1 MDLSF
6 RQGIVRHQT
15 ALNGPAWLQKTSS
28 SGSTVDLNANQE
40 PTIITFAHGSA
51 NYLVEEIHSI
61 PGAWGSS
68 HANSNNGPL
77 PTGET
82 SYLYWDVDLAT
93 GGLSRGWT
101 RVPWIATTSE
111 PLNPINDLHWFDL
124 NRNVMR
130 VYRKI
135 GAAPGFWQDRIRVFA
150 GVLHSNS
157 VLVPYNTGTQVGLN
171 VPCQAG
177 NLMLGT
183 NNVPLKQSDGTF
195 VTSTSKLIIQQTS
208 GQNVQFDAAL
218 VFAQAS
224 EEIPAFYL
232 VNFKQDKTVG
242 LASSNDEFLQ
252 VAGISLDALYEQEV
266 GQIVSNGRVRNDQW
280 DFDPIYIGKPLFCGP
295 TGQLMLT
302 PPPVGT
308 LQQVGV
314 VYDTDEIYI
323 NILAPVRLVVG
334 PGFKPLISADD
345 GWHSELPNGGII
357 NAGGTN
363 YQTFTVNGKG
373 LLFDDGTS
381 TAPGGGGGT
390 GATLQTV
397 YDNSPVVD
405 GQTGITLT
413 AEKDFVIKDPFSGGS
428 YFSIAAADGEVKIN
442 GNLVVTGSTT
452 TVNTTVTEGNTLK
465 LSPNTPIITP
475 FIIEPDLGITP
486 VVDLVT
492 IRRTFGAAPVFRID
506 ANGNMVSTKDFTIA
520 GLINGINL
528 VEFANNFQKHLA
540 GDIGFRHPAEDIDIY
555 PISTIP
561 GAQNVQQAL
570 AYVGANLNSGGGG
583 GGNTFGYTHEQST
596 AANIWTVVHGR
607 QTLRA
612 QVQVWDENFELIIP
626 ENVKIID
633 ANTVQISFTQSM
645 RGSATLILF

>member
-40 PTIITFAHGSA
+40 PTIVAFAHGSA
-51 NYLVEEIHSI
+51 NYLVEEVQSVS
-61 PGAWGSS
+61 GAWGGS

-82 SYLYWDVDLAT
+82 SYLYWDIDLAT
-93 GGLSRGWT
+93 GALSRGWT

-130 VYRKI
+130 VYRKV
-135 GAAPGFWQDRIRVFA
+135 GAAPGFWQDRVRVFA

-177 NLMLGT
+177 NLLLGT

-232 VNFKQDKTVG
+232 VSFKQDKTVG
-242 LASSNDEFLQ
+242 LASSNNEFLQ

-280 DFDPIYIGKPLFCGP
+280 NFASADIGKPLFCGP
-295 TGQLMLT
+295 SGQLMLT

-308 LQQVGV
+308 LQQVAI
-314 VYDTDEIYI
+314 VYDIDEIYI
-323 NILAPVRLVVG
+323 NILAPIRLEIG

-345 GWHSELPNGGII
+345 GWQSELPNGGII
-357 NAGGTN
+357 NAGGTTHN
-363 YQTFTVNGKG
+363 TFTVNGKG

-381 TAPGGGGGT
+381 TAPGGGSVGT
-390 GATLQTV
+390 TLQTV

-413 AEKDFVIKDPFSGGS
+413 SEKDFVIKDPFSGGN
-428 YFSIAAADGEVKIN
+428 YFSIAASDGEVKIN

-475 FIIEPDLGITP
+475 FIIEPDIGINP

-506 ANGNMVSTKDFTIA
+506 ANGNMVSTKDFTIS
-520 GLINGINL
+520 GKINGIDI
-528 VEFANNFQKHLA
+528 VELSDNFQKHLS
-540 GDIGFRHPAEDIDIY
+540 GDISFRHPAEDVDIY

-561 GAQNVQQAL
+561 GAVNVQQAL
-570 AYVGANLNSGGGG
+570 TYIGANLNNGGGSG
-583 GGNTFGYTHEQST
+583 GGNTFGFTHEQLIPST
-596 AANIWTVVHGR
+596 IWTVVHGR

-612 QVQVWDENFELIIP
+612 NVQVWDENFEMVIP
-626 ENVKIID
+626 ANIKIID
-633 ANTVQISFTQSM
+633 GNTIQISFTQAMS
-645 RGSATLILF
+645 GSATLILF